1 MGAAEATG
9 ARFFVVDFAGDA
21 MKALQP
27 HPAIHADIGC
37 SVGRIENV
45 VVAPVAELS
54 GWRVSFDLVPGDAK
68 LVEMHCFLA
77 DDTGRLSEN
86 WIYRWTV

>member
-1 MGAAEATG
+1 
-9 ARFFVVDFAGDA
+9 

-27 HPAIHADIGC
+27 CSAIHADIGAGA
-37 SVGRIENV
+37 GRIDNV

-54 GWRVSFDLVPGDAK
+54 GCRISFDLVPGDAR

-77 DDTGRLSEN
+77 DDQERLSEN
-86 WIYRWTV
+86 WIYRWTA